1 MRRLLPSRFRCSL
14 CLLVPL
20 LVFVAAYWLVR
31 TLRPDAAHEEDS
43 RNVFTEEEQ
52 IGQITDAFQLYAQAF
67 DNRFPE
73 VDHFYGDELMRAVLD
88 KLHLPPGAGR
98 SPRCGFGRLTVLQRD
113 DPSFGYR
120 GSGARLG
127 DPHRVLAHWSARG
140 NRMHVLLCDLSHH
153 EVDAGNLPS
162 LLAPWQPAT
171 NRSVVRVVSGG
182 SGTVVSPGGLIVTAD
197 HVVPSGDSKVDVRF
211 EDGRVLSAAVVAR
224 SKRFD
229 VALLRIPV
237 DAPIPFI
244 QMARQRV
251 AEGQPAWVAGYGGG
265 RSDPLLRE
273 VRTVRY
279 VLDELITSWNLVG
292 GGDSGAPVLDADGRL
307 IAVLL
312 GPADPTPTTCR
323 TISSPT
329 LLNLFPVL
337 APGSVQ
343 KD

>member
-1 MRRLLPSRFRCSL
+1 
-14 CLLVPL
+14 
-20 LVFVAAYWLVR
+20 
-31 TLRPDAAHEEDS
+31 
-43 RNVFTEEEQ
+43 
-52 IGQITDAFQLYAQAF
+52 
-67 DNRFPE
+67 
-73 VDHFYGDELMRAVLD
+73 
-88 KLHLPPGAGR
+88 
-98 SPRCGFGRLTVLQRD
+98 
-113 DPSFGYR
+113 
-120 GSGARLG
+120 
-127 DPHRVLAHWSARG
+127 
-140 NRMHVLLCDLSHH
+140 
-153 EVDAGNLPS
+153 
-162 LLAPWQPAT
+162 
-171 NRSVVRVVSGG
+171 
-182 SGTVVSPGGLIVTAD
+182 
-197 HVVPSGDSKVDVRF
+197 
-211 EDGRVLSAAVVAR
+211 VAR

-251 AEGQPAWVAGYGGG
+251 AEDQPAWVAGYGGG

-292 GGDSGAPVLDADGRL
+292 GGDSGAAVLDADGRL

-337 APGSVQ
+337 AAPGPVQ